1 MAGLPVADRA
11 PFHRRATVPTA
22 IRAAPVTTTRGVP
35 PIRGATVAVQAA
47 SGRIAI
53 RATRA
58 IHGPTAVRRRVP
70 TRHAAIGQAA
80 ALTGQGIA
88 LRRQTATHGASAASG
103 TTGDLETSPLGET
116 SSPLAIHGASV
127 RFPRHD
133 S

>member
-1 MAGLPVADRA
+1 M
-11 PFHRRATVPTA
+11 PTA
-22 IRAAPVTTTRGVP
+22 IRAAPVTTTRGVQ

-53 RATRA
+53 RAIRA

-70 TRHAAIGQAA
+70 ARHAAIGQA

-88 LRRQTATHGASAASG
+88 LRRQTATHGAKAASG

-116 SSPLAIHGASV
+116 SGPLAIHGASV